1 MRRLSSIALAITV
14 ALALLLA
21 VLSILNA
28 GRPLS
33 AWAADTAA
41 RAYLPF
47 AQTATPATPAGS
59 YNCYEYEFGMVWY
72 SEVITLN
79 ADGSSVY
86 DYDPPYLT
94 TMTGTW
100 TYTPSIREVQITNFR
115 WPTATYEAPDRLWA
129 SEYLPGPDFEI
140 ALECSRR

>member
-1 MRRLSSIALAITV
+1 MRRLSSIALAVTA
-14 ALALLLA
+14 ALALLLT
-21 VLSILNA
+21 VLGILNA
-28 GRPLS
+28 DRLLSGR
-33 AWAADTAA
+33 AGDDEA

-47 AQTATPATPAGS
+47 ALASPPTSPVGS

-79 ADGSSVY
+79 TDGSSVY

-100 TYTPSIREVQITNFR
+100 GYTPSMREVQFTNFR
-115 WPTATYEAPDRLWA
+115 WPTATYEAPHRLWA
-129 SEYLPGPDFEI
+129 SRYLPEPDFEV
-140 ALECSRR
+140 ALGCTRR

>member
-21 VLSILNA
+21 VLSILTA

-33 AWAADTAA
+33 AWAADIAA

-72 SEVITLN
+72 LSLIHIS
-79 ADGSSVY
+79 A
-86 DYDPPYLT
+86 
-94 TMTGTW
+94 
-100 TYTPSIREVQITNFR
+100 
-115 WPTATYEAPDRLWA
+115 PTRAY
-129 SEYLPGPDFEI
+129 
-140 ALECSRR
+140 